1 MSETNMAV
9 KSTLSKLL
17 SLNGLCAIYK
27 KQGPTSAHVL
37 NEFKETLLKGKENTW
52 RLYGINF
59 AAQCSVKLIVNC
71 FYLMI
76 FRSRCKK
83 R

>member
-37 NEFKETLLKGKENTW
+37 NEFKETLLKGKENT
-52 RLYGINF
+52 
-59 AAQCSVKLIVNC
+59 
-71 FYLMI
+71 
-76 FRSRCKK
+76 
-83 R
+83 